1 MVFCSYPITPASAL
15 LHHLAKLRGH
25 GVTTFQ
31 AEDEIAAA
39 CAAIGASYAGSLGV
53 TASSGPGI
61 ALKTEAIGLAV
72 ATELPLV
79 IVNAQRGGPSTGMPT
94 KTEQSDL
101 YQAVMGRNGDTPI
114 VVLAAA
120 TPSDCFAMARE
131 AVRIAVHHMTPV
143 MLLTDGFLANSS
155 EPWLIPDVD
164 ATPAFPAR
172 FRTDPEGFHPFLR
185 DERLVRPWVK
195 PGTPGLEHRIG
206 GIEKD
211 HDSGNISYDPANHQR
226 MTDARWNKV
235 LKVADDLPE
244 QACEQGA
251 PGADLAIVG
260 WGSTYGPIARAVM
273 DARERGLNVAHIHLR
288 HVWPLPRNLGQLLR
302 SFPRILVP
310 EMNQGQLV
318 TLLRSEYL
326 VPAKGLSKV
335 TGRPFTVAEL
345 DAAIAAALE
354 AEPMNAHATL
364 RQPKDYATDQEVRWC
379 PGCGDYAILK
389 AVLKTLSDLQADP
402 AQTVFVSGIG
412 CAARFPYYVETYG
425 FHTIH
430 GRAPAVATGVKLANP
445 DLDVWVVGGDG
456 DLLSIGGNHL
466 IHALRRNL
474 DLQILLFN
482 NEIYGLTKGQASP
495 TSRRGTRSPSTPQG
509 SLDAPLSALKLALGA
524 GARFVARGIDTQQK
538 LLPEILKRARSH
550 KGAALVEILQNCIV
564 YNDGVF
570 DPITAKAGEAD
581 AQLHLAHGEPL
592 LFGKERDK
600 GLRLRA
606 DGFGLEIVPAGTDG
620 ILRHDETNP
629 QLAAC
634 WRRSSRPCRWRSA

>member
-1 MVFCSYPITPASAL
+1 MPRKAGLKMVFCSYPITPASAL

-79 IVNAQRGGPSTGMPT
+79 IVNAQRGGPSTGLPT

-164 ATPAFPAR
+164 ATPAFPVR
-172 FRTDPEGFHPFLR
+172 FRTEPEGFHPFLR

-211 HDSGNISYDPANHQR
+211 YDSGNISYDPANHQR

-251 PGADLAIVG
+251 AGRRPRRRRLGQ
-260 WGSTYGPIARAVM
+260 
-273 DARERGLNVAHIHLR
+273 HLR
-288 HVWPLPRNLGQLLR
+288 PDRPRRARRPRARPGRRPHPPAPPLA
-302 SFPRILVP
+302 
-310 EMNQGQLV
+310 
-318 TLLRSEYL
+318 
-326 VPAKGLSKV
+326 PAPQS
-335 TGRPFTVAEL
+335 RR
-345 DAAIAAALE
+345 AAALLP
-354 AEPMNAHATL
+354 AHPGARDEPGPA
-364 RQPKDYATDQEVRWC
+364 R
-379 PGCGDYAILK
+379 
-389 AVLKTLSDLQADP
+389 DP
-402 AQTVFVSGIG
+402 AAQRVPRPGQGPVQGHRPPVHHRR
-412 CAARFPYYVETYG
+412 ARRRDRRGPG
-425 FHTIH
+425 
-430 GRAPAVATGVKLANP
+430 GRAHERPR
-445 DLDVWVVGGDG
+445 
-456 DLLSIGGNHL
+456 
-466 IHALRRNL
+466 HAR
-474 DLQILLFN
+474 
-482 NEIYGLTKGQASP
+482 ASP
-495 TSRRGTRSPSTPQG
+495 RTTPPTRRS
-509 SLDAPLSALKLALGA
+509 A
-524 GARFVARGIDTQQK
+524 GA
-538 LLPEILKRARSH
+538 P
-550 KGAALVEILQNCIV
+550 AAA
-564 YNDGVF
+564 
-570 DPITAKAGEAD
+570 T
-581 AQLHLAHGEPL
+581 
-592 LFGKERDK
+592 
-600 GLRLRA
+600 
-606 DGFGLEIVPAGTDG
+606 T
-620 ILRHDETNP
+620 
-629 QLAAC
+629 
-634 WRRSSRPCRWRSA
+634 RSSRPC

>member
-1 MVFCSYPITPASAL
+1 MDLIDDVPLVRRELESAVVRFAGDSGDGVQLTGAQFTLATALAGNDLQTFPDFPAEIRAPVGTTFGVSAFQINFGARHIYTVGDRADVLVALNPAALKVNLPELKPGGVVILDQGSFDERSLRKADLAADPRQDGTLDGYRVVQVDISANTKAATRDSGLSSRDQLRCKNFYALGLVYWMFERDRAPTVRWLEQRFKGRPELAAANTAALAAGHALGETAELYQLPAFHIDRAPSAPGLYRTITGHEALAFGLIDGARKAALDLVFCSYPITPASAL
-15 LHHLAKLRGH
+15 LHHLAKLRSH

-53 TASSGPGI
+53 TSSSGPGI

-79 IVNAQRGGPSTGMPT
+79 IVNSQRGGPSTGMPT

-244 QACEQGA
+244 QSCEQGA
-251 PGADLAIVG
+251 PSADLAIVG
-260 WGSTYGPIARAVM
+260 WGITYGPIARAVM
-273 DARERGLNVAHIHLR
+273 DARERGLNLAHIHLR

-335 TGRPFTVAEL
+335 TGKPFTVAEL
-345 DAAIAAALE
+345 DAAIAAAL
-354 AEPMNAHATL
+354 
-364 RQPKDYATDQEVRWC
+364 
-379 PGCGDYAILK
+379 K
-389 AVLKTLSDLQADP
+389 A
-402 AQTVFVSGIG
+402 
-412 CAARFPYYVETYG
+412 
-425 FHTIH
+425 
-430 GRAPAVATGVKLANP
+430 
-445 DLDVWVVGGDG
+445 
-456 DLLSIGGNHL
+456 
-466 IHALRRNL
+466 
-474 DLQILLFN
+474 
-482 NEIYGLTKGQASP
+482 
-495 TSRRGTRSPSTPQG
+495 
-509 SLDAPLSALKLALGA
+509 
-524 GARFVARGIDTQQK
+524 
-538 LLPEILKRARSH
+538 
-550 KGAALVEILQNCIV
+550 
-564 YNDGVF
+564 
-570 DPITAKAGEAD
+570 
-581 AQLHLAHGEPL
+581 
-592 LFGKERDK
+592 
-600 GLRLRA
+600 
-606 DGFGLEIVPAGTDG
+606 
-620 ILRHDETNP
+620 
-629 QLAAC
+629 
-634 WRRSSRPCRWRSA
+634 